1 MSLQVV
7 SAIVFVLVLGA
18 WFWREQGRWTKFQVT
33 KKTIDEELPRLIS
46 KAANRYEAKFGRPP
60 SVLESV
66 KQR

>member
-7 SAIVFVLVLGA
+7 SSIVFVLLLAG
-18 WFWREQGRWTKFQVT
+18 WFWKERLRWLKFQVT

-46 KAANRYEAKFGRPP
+46 KAATRYEAKFGRAP